1 VSEFTLTANPRLVE
15 GRKVRNQGLVPGVVY
30 GPQVKAFSIEMA
42 YREVEVAL
50 MKAGSTNLID
60 LNVSETN
67 YRVLAREVQR
77 DPIRNQIKHV
87 DFFAVDEN
95 SRIVIEVPIRLVGE
109 SPAVV
114 SRRGI
119 LLTGGLKV
127 RVEMLA
133 TKIIGKIELN
143 LTSVPN
149 VGDSIYVR
157 QLELGEGY
165 KILNDPEEMIVRI
178 AQSSAA
184 RREEALKAAEATKA
198 TTGKKK

>member
-1 VSEFTLTANPRLVE
+1 
-15 GRKVRNQGLVPGVVY
+15 
-30 GPQVKAFSIEMA
+30 
-42 YREVEVAL
+42 
-50 MKAGSTNLID
+50 MKAL
-60 LNVSETN
+60 
-67 YRVLAREVQR
+67 RWC
-77 DPIRNQIKHV
+77 
-87 DFFAVDEN
+87 
-95 SRIVIEVPIRLVGE
+95 
-109 SPAVV
+109 

-143 LTSVPN
+143 LASVPN